1 MEEKEITTSNAP
13 KMDKIG
19 FSQLA
24 AYGAG
29 GIIPIALFNVAGI
42 LVGLMGNISLG
53 LSAFWLG
60 AILIVP
66 RLWDSFSDPII
77 GHWSDNTRSR
87 WGRRRPF
94 LLIGG
99 ILSALFFV
107 VIWLIPKGETV
118 QQWFPTDSGYQAFQ
132 LVYILVTLLLFFT
145 AVNLFE
151 IPHGALGME
160 MTTDYHERTR
170 LFSAKS
176 FVGNLF
182 AMSTPWL
189 FWLAN
194 QKIFK
199 GVGGTE
205 MDGMRY
211 VSLMI
216 AAVLIPLSFWWFLKL
231 REPKF
236 KYIAKKQEKTNFW
249 KDMKMVIT
257 NKNFVILTISVF
269 TLAMGFNFVSLLGSY
284 IPIFYVFGG
293 DKVQGAYILGLNG
306 TLWAI
311 VGVLAVFPLNLISTR
326 FGKRKTL
333 MLAMIMMI
341 LAQLSKIVCYNPYH
355 PYLVF
360 IPTALL
366 SAGMLFFFTLG
377 SSMVGDICDEEE
389 LKTGKRTEGSYYAI
403 FWWFIKLGT
412 ALASFVAG
420 ALIVFTMFDQAQVTK
435 VDKYQGNIDE
445 ISTWVKNWDKLQS
458 VNNADTIALQDYI
471 LSNSHVE
478 KDDSP
483 NGIIKDVSK
492 WLHNVFKQKEENI
505 TDIKTLK
512 NDALTEAKDYH
523 TLLKKEHDKNFENSF
538 KYVPEYTSQRINLI
552 NENLKSTQDVIDKLS
567 DKKLTDDSLMNNK
580 KYVPVVLIQTKL
592 DKLSSTILEL
602 QTYLKNNSLDEK
614 TKNKEHYLELNR
626 KMDIVQTTLQR
637 TKDNVNLSDLK
648 SNVKAMENKIV
659 ALKKQTPYTLLM
671 MRVVEI
677 GLPILLSI
685 IALFLI
691 FRYTLTEKRSL
702 EIKELLKIRNAAA
715 ELESK

>member
-13 KMDKIG
+13 KTDRIT
-19 FSQLA
+19 FTQLA

-194 QKIFK
+194 QKVFK

-205 MDGMRY
+205 IDGMRY

-236 KYIAKKQEKTNFW
+236 KYVAKKQEKTNFW

-284 IPIFYVFGG
+284 IPIFYIFGG

-311 VGVLAVFPLNLISTR
+311 IGVLAVFPLNLISTR

-341 LAQLSKIVCYNPYH
+341 LAQLSKIVCYNPQH

-360 IPTALL
+360 IPTILL

-420 ALIVFTMFDQAQVTK
+420 ALIVLTMFDQAQVTK
-435 VDKYQGNIDE
+435 VDKYQSTIEE
-445 ISTWVKNWDKLQS
+445 ITTWTKNWNQSIKDYKLNSEVFKTLQS
-458 VNNADTIALQDYI
+458 
-471 LSNSHVE
+471 
-478 KDDSP
+478 
-483 NGIIKDVSK
+483 
-492 WLHNVFKQKEENI
+492 
-505 TDIKTLK
+505 
-512 NDALTEAKDYH
+512 DALTEATAYKE
-523 TLLKKEHDKNFENSF
+523 LLKKEDTKTIENIFE
-538 KYVPEYTSQRINLI
+538 YVPEFTAQRETAIKQHLI
-552 NENLKSTQDVIDKLS
+552 SVQNTIDELSGGKLNVDTVLK
-567 DKKLTDDSLMNNK
+567 NK
-580 KYVPVVLIQTKL
+580 QYIPIALIQTKL

-602 QTYLKNNSLDEK
+602 KTYLKNKSLDEK

-626 KMDIVQTTLQR
+626 KMEIVQTTLQR

-648 SNVKAMENKIV
+648 SNVKAMEKEIV
-659 ALKKQTPYTLLM
+659 ELKKQTPYTLLM

-702 EIKELLKIRNAAA
+702 EIKELLKTRNAAA